1 MPPELAGSAL
11 LIGLLVV
18 GVVAALCMSWS
29 DAQDPLLCVP
39 WSEVFMEFGIW
50 APLAGIVLIALMAIY
65 APTVYIR
72 KTNKILKLLEKI
84 EANTRK

>member
-1 MPPELAGSAL
+1 
-11 LIGLLVV
+11 
-18 GVVAALCMSWS
+18 
-29 DAQDPLLCVP
+29 
-39 WSEVFMEFGIW
+39 MEFGIW

-72 KTNKILKLLEKI
+72 KTNEILKLLEKI